1 LSNNFLITFL
11 DFSHIPNLSR
21 LPFGGL
27 FSFSGFFEKE
37 RGLFIFAGTCGANP
51 HRIRP
56 AISPAPG
63 AIQQQPEPLDG
74 AGRHKIQEMQT
85 VRAMQTHFDRI
96 DMNGKVNAT
105 K

>member
-1 LSNNFLITFL
+1 MVKRLFFL
-11 DFSHIPNLSR
+11 
-21 LPFGGL
+21 
-27 FSFSGFFEKE
+27 FSGFFEKE

-51 HRIRP
+51 RRIRP

-74 AGRHKIQEMQT
+74 LDSAGRCKIKEMQA
-85 VRAMQTHFDRI
+85 VHAMQTHFDRI
-96 DMNGKVNAT
+96 CMNSKTNAT

>member
-27 FSFSGFFEKE
+27 FSFSGFFEKG
-37 RGLFIFAGTCGANP
+37 RKPFGLKSIWGAYRAEMP
-51 HRIRP
+51 GR
-56 AISPAPG
+56 ISPAPG

-74 AGRHKIQEMQT
+74 AGRHKIHGMQA
-85 VRAMQTHFDRI
+85 VHAMQTHFDRI